1 MNINSE
7 LAKVSKKVDKFL
19 ISKISNSNDYTE
31 RLSRA
36 MHYSAIGSGKRVRAF
51 LLIES
56 ARLVGGESAAK
67 KSLPIAV
74 ALELIHTYSL
84 IHDDLPSM
92 DNSPLRRGKPSLH
105 IKFDE
110 ATAILA
116 GDALQSLGFEIIA
129 KDEND
134 ISESVR
140 LKLIYELAKSI
151 GYKGM
156 AQGQMLDLIAEKRFN
171 NFDITNDYINLTQ
184 QLKTGALISFA
195 LRAGGLIGDCSVKTM
210 QQLISYGS
218 KIGLAFQIIDDVLD
232 CKSTEHE
239 LGKQVK
245 SDRFSGKGTFV
256 DFLGMNES
264 IKKVHNLIMEAKKDL
279 KDFGIKR
286 QTLSLLADF
295 IELRKY

>member
-1 MNINSE
+1 
-7 LAKVSKKVDKFL
+7 
-19 ISKISNSNDYTE
+19 
-31 RLSRA
+31 
-36 MHYSAIGSGKRVRAF
+36 
-51 LLIES
+51 
-56 ARLVGGESAAK
+56 
-67 KSLPIAV
+67 
-74 ALELIHTYSL
+74 
-84 IHDDLPSM
+84 
-92 DNSPLRRGKPSLH
+92 
-105 IKFDE
+105 
-110 ATAILA
+110 
-116 GDALQSLGFEIIA
+116 
-129 KDEND
+129 
-134 ISESVR
+134 
-140 LKLIYELAKSI
+140 IYELAKSI